1 MKKGDEKVSVIAVAN
16 SRFTTE
22 IKMNTFMERK
32 HIPLKQ
38 LNIKNLFPMAHLLTV
53 MMLDVQM
60 SLRFLLIFILLQLIL
75 KDLMKI
81 ALLIYKAMYVL
92 FRLIHLP

>member
-22 IKMNTFMERK
+22 IKINTFIERK

-38 LNIKNLFPMAHLLTV
+38 LNIKNLLPI
-53 MMLDVQM
+53 
-60 SLRFLLIFILLQLIL
+60 FLNIDENSFVN
-75 KDLMKI
+75 KI
-81 ALLIYKAMYVL
+81 NSNKGITAATFLNKVN
-92 FRLIHLP
+92 